1 MKTYILVL
9 IILISSLNAF
19 AQKKSKSSIYG
30 RLIFLIIIV
39 TILFIVATYGKYI
52 LPQILQILKITLPF
66 IAKFISL

>member
-1 MKTYILVL
+1 MIKIIFLAIFIIAILHL
-9 IILISSLNAF
+9 LK
-19 AQKKSKSSIYG
+19 KKSKSSIYG